1 MENFEKLKE
10 LLGNLT
16 EDAEKFYDKKN
27 NAAGTRLRQGMQQL
41 KKIAQDVRVEVS
53 ELKKK

>member
-10 LLGNLT
+10 LLSNLT

-27 NAAGTRLRQGMQQL
+27 NAAGTRLRQGMQEL

>member
-10 LLGNLT
+10 LLSNLT

>member
-10 LLGNLT
+10 LLSNLT
-16 EDAEKFYDKKN
+16 EDAEKFYEKKN